1 MSQEAIRIR
10 LHGDVGTVRVVAKAF
25 DGAGLK
31 VRTDVR
37 HIENRSA
44 GDVAQWI
51 GMYVVGAVIDET
63 AGAPLRTGVRV
74 IVERVVTDLRRR
86 YPNITIRIED

>member
-1 MSQEAIRIR
+1 MSQETVRIR
-10 LHGDVGTVRVVAKAF
+10 LHGDLQTVRVVARAF

-31 VRTDVR
+31 VRTDGR
-37 HIENRSA
+37 NIENRSS

-51 GMYVVGAVIDET
+51 GLYVVGAVIDET

-74 IVERVVTDLRRR
+74 VVERVVADLKRR